1 MKTGEIRQILRRADI
16 EGSFREGEE
25 LKKYTSLAIGGPV
38 DIFIEPGDGH
48 DLAIFLKLLSARVFP
63 FRILGGGSNL
73 LVADEGVRGIVIR
86 IAGTAGDC
94 VRHGRRITAA
104 AGLPLTRLVQAAAEN
119 GLSGLEYAVGIPGTV
134 GGAVA
139 MNAGSR
145 GGEIAGAVRRVR
157 VFYPGSGVRDLS
169 PTECAF
175 GYRSSRFRHDGG
187 VVLEAEFELR
197 PDREETIRERMDGHL
212 AWRKAALPFDFPS
225 AGSVFKNPPGN
236 HAGRLIEEAG
246 LKGKRAGDAQISEKH
261 ANVIVNRG
269 TATFSDVRRL
279 IALARKKVKE
289 KFGVDLELEIKIW

>member
-1 MKTGEIRQILRRADI
+1 MKNFKEICISSAIEGEIRIR
-16 EGSFREGEE
+16 EE
-25 LKKYTSLAIGGPV
+25 LKKHTSLGIGGPADFFV
-38 DIFIEPGDGH
+38 MPSGPE
-48 DLAIFLKLLSARVFP
+48 DLVKLLNLVEEGGFP
-63 FRILGGGSNL
+63 SRILGGGTNL

-197 PDREETIRERMDGHL
+197 PDRKETIRERMKGHL
-212 AWRKAALPFDFPS
+212 AWRKRSLPLDFPS
-225 AGSVFKNPPGN
+225 AGSVFKNPPGD

-246 LKGKRAGDAQISEKH
+246 LKGKRIGDAQISEKH
-261 ANVIVNRG
+261 ANIIVNRG
-269 TATFSDVRRL
+269 GARCGEVEKL
-279 IALARKKVKE
+279 IALAREKVRDE
-289 KFGVDLELEIKIW
+289 FGITLELELEIWR